1 MFKVWC
7 EYDICQEGLVFKTE
21 KAANKWLNENSIIA
35 EIAEIADGLDGEEAV
50 QYLKDKRLLFVVP
63 LNAV

>member
-1 MFKVWC
+1 MFNVWC

-21 KAANKWLNENSIIA
+21 KAANEWLNENSVIS
-35 EIAEIADGLDGEEAV
+35 EITDGLEGEEAV
-50 QYLKDKRLLFVVP
+50 KYLKEKRLLFIVP